1 MAPTTSS
8 PASDHKG
15 LARNDQRL
23 VLNQFPIT
31 FCMLKDVSLVL
42 SGERDVESAD
52 LQNLPVL
59 ERFIKESLRFHPVV
73 DFIMRRA
80 LEDDY
85 IEGYRVAKGTNL
97 ILNIGRMHKS
107 EFFKKPNEFNLENFE
122 NTVST
127 GTSRHVRSHVC

>member
-1 MAPTTSS
+1 MT
-8 PASDHKG
+8 
-15 LARNDQRL
+15 
-23 VLNQFPIT
+23 QFPIT
-31 FCMLKDVSLVL
+31 FCMQKDVFLVL

-52 LQNLPVL
+52 LQNLNVL

-73 DFIMRRA
+73 DFIMRQA

-85 IEGYRVAKGTNL
+85 IDGYRVAKGTNL

-107 EFFKKPNEFNLENFE
+107 EFFQKPNEFNLENFE

-127 GTSRHVRSHVC
+127 GTIRHVSSNKTIQTCM